1 MGFPPHHWFPP
12 KRNPKPRSAPRVRG
26 FTYEPYDPAGE
37 DFHDWQSYVRLRSVD
52 GFSNPLFH
60 SVCNR
65 GSVRGNWSM
74 VAVTTNGHC
83 GSIPISLGISHGQVY
98 STGGG
103 FAGHPVQLVG
113 RISASGQVRMNAVA
127 GPRSA
132 HGTGRFN
139 QFREGNSAMPKG
151 KKT

>member
-12 KRNPKPRSAPRVRG
+12 NGTRSPGPPPVSGASLMSRTTQQVRTFMIG
-26 FTYEPYDPAGE
+26 
-37 DFHDWQSYVRLRSVD
+37 
-52 GFSNPLFH
+52 
-60 SVCNR
+60 NR
-65 GSVRGNWSM
+65 TCAFALSMALVILCSTPSAIAAQFDGNWSM

>member
-1 MGFPPHHWFPP
+1 MIGNRTCAFALSMALVILCSTP
-12 KRNPKPRSAPRVRG
+12 SAIAAQ
-26 FTYEPYDPAGE
+26 FD
-37 DFHDWQSYVRLRSVD
+37 
-52 GFSNPLFH
+52 
-60 SVCNR
+60 
-65 GSVRGNWSM
+65 GNWSM